1 MPPDLHR
8 YLAVF
13 LTSLAVTY
21 VATPFVKKLAI
32 RFGAVDIPD
41 ARRPHTRPTPR
52 GGGLAVVLGVH
63 IACLVSFAINWSG
76 RAAGLD
82 FTTWLHLA
90 AASLVLVTIGI
101 LDDTRGLSPR
111 LKLAGQCVAAG
122 IMVLSGLRF
131 GSIFY
136 FEIPPALDSV
146 LAILWIVGVINAFNL
161 IDGMDGLASGLAA
174 ISAVGLGG
182 MLIMGTVHP
191 EVIVLTALLGACL
204 AFLRY
209 NFYPATIFLGDTGSM
224 FLGFVLAVVSLTTW
238 TKYTFV
244 LSFCI
249 PLLVLG
255 IPIFDEVLAIWR
267 RSVRAWSR
275 RQQAQA
281 ARGGPGIFQPDVEHL
296 HHRLMKAGLTA
307 RRGALLLWTINAA
320 LVLFGLLMATFR
332 SHAAG
337 IFLILLLGGA
347 YVLLRNLAAIEL
359 RDTGRMILTGL
370 RRPTR
375 ATLRSLFIPLWDMSV
390 MAGSLALGIWIIE
403 GWQTGFWHDWFLEL
417 PIWVTPTFTLI
428 AASRVYDTLWTRA
441 RLLDVLMLCSVLFTG
456 LLLSLAV
463 ALLIDPLN
471 IEGALLR
478 ALFVGAN
485 SHPAIV
491 VVRVFY
497 RAIEEC
503 VLYLRNRSDEKR
515 DRAKVLLYGAGGRCQ
530 LYLKERGYMN
540 SGSFDSA
547 VIVGLLDDEPALHGR
562 WVYGYQVLGGAKQL
576 ASLIDRLQ
584 VTGIIIT
591 TQLLPENLL
600 TLKQIA
606 QEHLVQL
613 SEWTFGKHPVAADS
627 PAPSVDLASRT
638 VQSASSEEQPAAPTG
653 RPVSKMAA
661 PMPTFHSTPEI
672 HSSPAR

>member
-13 LTSLAVTY
+13 LTGLAVTLA
-21 VATPFVKKLAI
+21 ATPLVKKLAI

-41 ARRPHTRPTPR
+41 ARRPHARPTPR

-63 IACLVSFAINWSG
+63 AACLVSLAFSWS
-76 RAAGLD
+76 RPEAGLD
-82 FTTWLHLA
+82 LKTWLHFV

-101 LDDTRGLSPR
+101 LDDTRGLGAR
-111 LKLAGQCVAAG
+111 IKLAGQCLAAG

-131 GSIFY
+131 GSILY
-136 FEIPPALDSV
+136 LEIPPALDSV
-146 LAILWIVGVINAFNL
+146 LAVAWIVGVINAFNL

-182 MLIMGTVHP
+182 MMVMGAVHP
-191 EVIVLTALLGACL
+191 EVIVLAALLGACL

-267 RSVRAWSR
+267 RSVRAWLR

-281 ARGGPGIFQPDVEHL
+281 VGGGPGIFQPDVEHL
-296 HHRLMKAGLTA
+296 HHRLLKAGLTA
-307 RRGALLLWTINAA
+307 RRGALLLWTLNAA

-359 RDTGRMILTGL
+359 RETGKMILTGL
-370 RRPTR
+370 RRPTP
-375 ATLRSLFIPLWDMSV
+375 ATLRSLITPLWDMSA
-390 MAGSLALGIWIIE
+390 MAGSVALAIWITE
-403 GWQTGFWHDWFLEL
+403 GWRTGFWHDWFLEL

-441 RLLDVLMLCSVLFTG
+441 RLLDVLMLCSVLCTG
-456 LLLSLAV
+456 LFVSLAV
-463 ALLIDPLN
+463 ALLINPLE
-471 IEGALLR
+471 IQGALLR
-478 ALFVGAN
+478 ALLVGAI

-491 VVRVFY
+491 AVRVFY
-497 RAIEEC
+497 RSTEEC
-503 VLYLRNRSDEKR
+503 VLYLRNRSEEKR
-515 DRAKVLLYGAGGRCQ
+515 DRARVLLYGAGGRCQ
-530 LYLKERGYMN
+530 LYLKERGHIN
-540 SGSFDSA
+540 SKSFDSGI
-547 VIVGLLDDEPALHGR
+547 IVGLLDDEPALHGR
-562 WVYGYQVLGGAKQL
+562 WVYGYQVLGGIKQL
-576 ASLIDRLQ
+576 ASLIHRLQ
-584 VTGIIIT
+584 ITGIIIT
-591 TQLLPENLL
+591 THLLPENLH

-606 QEHLVQL
+606 QEHPVQL
-613 SEWTFGKHPVAADS
+613 SEWTFGRHALAVAAAGELG
-627 PAPSVDLASRT
+627 PAVELAK
-638 VQSASSEEQPAAPTG
+638 AAEQTAEPKR
-653 RPVSKMAA
+653 RPVSKIAA
-661 PMPTFHSTPEI
+661 PVNPF
-672 HSSPAR
+672 PALQTVKQAK